1 MCFIYTFSS
10 LFSSSVTFQ
19 SSKLAQMTPQM
30 KLFIYQFIF
39 LTPNRDR
46 DRLYFSN
53 LYQDIVKWF
62 ENVQQD
68 FQNVH
73 IMTKEVILE

>member
-10 LFSSSVTFQ
+10 LFSSSVTFK

-30 KLFIYQFIF
+30 KLSIYQFIF